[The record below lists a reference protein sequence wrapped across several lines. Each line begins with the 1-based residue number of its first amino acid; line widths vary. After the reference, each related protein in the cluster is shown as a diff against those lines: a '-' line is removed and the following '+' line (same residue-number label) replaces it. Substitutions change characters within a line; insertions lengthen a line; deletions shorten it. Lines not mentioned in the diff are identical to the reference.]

1 MKTINE
7 RIGHL
12 ISILQMNKN
21 SFAKR
26 LNHTNSTIISNIVGG
41 RKNNPSFDVIYKIIT
56 TFDVNA
62 NWLITGNGEV
72 FLNNNKSI
80 SVVNEPML
88 KYNEK
93 CYECERKQEVIDM
106 QMQRILSLNMVIDAK
121 NEVIE
126 ILKGDC
132 NKQTKAG

>member
-26 LNHTNSTIISNIVGG
+26 LNHTNSTIIGNIVSG
-41 RKNNPSFDVIYKIIT
+41 RKNKPSFDVIYKIVT
-56 TFDVNA
+56 SFDVNA
-62 NWLITGNGEV
+62 NWLITGRGEM
-72 FLNNNKSI
+72 FSGENNTLVNK
-80 SVVNEPML
+80 VNEPQATY
-88 KYNEK
+88 KNK

-106 QMQRILSLNMVIDAK
+106 QRQRIETLNQLVESKQELIT
-121 NEVIE
+121 V
-126 ILKGDC
+126 LKGDC
-132 NKQTKAG
+132 KTNKAC